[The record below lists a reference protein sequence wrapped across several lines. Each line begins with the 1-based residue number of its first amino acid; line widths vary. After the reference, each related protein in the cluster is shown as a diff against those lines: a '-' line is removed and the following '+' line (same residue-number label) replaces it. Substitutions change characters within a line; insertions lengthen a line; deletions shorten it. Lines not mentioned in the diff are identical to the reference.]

1 MDRSLMHYFSMAART
16 AKGVVVKLTKRCSV
30 LMILG
35 LLSLPALWARDIA
48 PIVST
53 GWLEQNLKDSRI
65 SIVDIRTAAQ
75 YQKGHI
81 PRSVNTPLS
90 LWAPASNALSLE
102 LPRDEAL
109 RDIVGKAGISPA
121 SLVVIVTRTET
132 DFGRADAT
140 RVAWT
145 CRVAGLENVAVL
157 DGGFSKWARENRA
170 ISTDS
175 AAVRALTYTGAI
187 DRSSVAS
194 KAYVLNKIKKIII
207 ADNRT
212 PEDYFGISSKSGHIM
227 GAVNLPT
234 PWAFATDGTFRNKEE
249 LSSMAAGV
257 LGSDN
262 SKQIVVYCGVGGYAS
277 TWWFLLTQVL
287 GYKNVK
293 LYDGSFEEW
302 SKDPKAPVQ
311 HYRWH

>member
-1 MDRSLMHYFSMAART
+1 MYHFSMAAWT
-16 AKGVVVKLTKRCSV
+16 AKGVVVKLSKRCGV

-35 LLSLPALWARDIA
+35 FLSIPALWARDIP
-48 PIVST
+48 PIVT
-53 GWLEQNLKDSRI
+53 TDWLEQNLKDSRI
-65 SIVDIRTAAQ
+65 SIFDIRTAAQ

-90 LWAPASNALSLE
+90 LWAPTSNALSLE
-102 LPRDEAL
+102 LPSDEAL
-109 RDIVGKAGISPA
+109 RDILGKAGISHA
-121 SLVVIVTRTET
+121 SLIVIVTRTET

-140 RVAWT
+140 RVVWT
-145 CRVAGLENVAVL
+145 CNVAGLENVAVL
-157 DGGFSKWARENRA
+157 DGGFSKWARENRPL
-170 ISTDS
+170 STDS
-175 AAVRALTYTGAI
+175 AAVQALTYSGTM

-194 KAYVLNKIKKIII
+194 KAYVLNKIKKVII

-212 PEDYFGISSKSGHIM
+212 PEDYFGISSESGHIK

-234 PWAFATDGTFRNKEE
+234 PWAFAADGTFRNKEE

-311 HYRWH
+311 SYRWH

>member
-1 MDRSLMHYFSMAART
+1 
-16 AKGVVVKLTKRCSV
+16 
-30 LMILG
+30 
-35 LLSLPALWARDIA
+35 
-48 PIVST
+48 
-53 GWLEQNLKDSRI
+53 
-65 SIVDIRTAAQ
+65 
-75 YQKGHI
+75 
-81 PRSVNTPLS
+81 
-90 LWAPASNALSLE
+90 
-102 LPRDEAL
+102 
-109 RDIVGKAGISPA
+109 
-121 SLVVIVTRTET
+121 
-132 DFGRADAT
+132 
-140 RVAWT
+140 
-145 CRVAGLENVAVL
+145 VAGLENVAVL

-175 AAVRALTYTGAI
+175 AAVPALTYSGAI

-194 KAYVLNKIKKIII
+194 KAYILNKIKRIII

-212 PEDYFGISSKSGHIM
+212 PEDYFGISPESGHIM

-249 LSSMAAGV
+249 LSSMASGV

-302 SKDPKAPVQ
+302 SNDPKAPVQ

>member
-1 MDRSLMHYFSMAART
+1 MCRFSMAAWT
-16 AKGVVVKLTKRCSV
+16 AKGVAVKESKRCSV

-35 LLSLPALWARDIA
+35 LLSIPALWAGDIP

-53 GWLEQNLKDSRI
+53 DWLELNLKDSRI
-65 SIVDIRTAAQ
+65 SILDIRTAAQ

-81 PRSVNTPLS
+81 PRSINTPLS
-90 LWAPASNALSLE
+90 LWAPASDALSLE
-102 LPRDEAL
+102 LPSDEVI
-109 RDIVGKAGISPA
+109 RDILGKAGISLA
-121 SLVVIVTRTET
+121 SLIVIVTRTET

-145 CRVAGLENVAVL
+145 CKVAGLANVAVL

-170 ISTDS
+170 MSTDS
-175 AAVRALTYTGAI
+175 AAVRASTYSGRI

-212 PEDYFGISSKSGHIM
+212 PEDYFGISSKSGHIK
-227 GAVNLPT
+227 GAVSLPT
-234 PWAFATDGTFRNKEE
+234 PWAFDTDGTFRNKGE

-262 SKQIVVYCGVGGYAS
+262 SKQVVVYCGVGGYAS

-302 SKDPKAPVQ
+302 STDPKAPVQ
-311 HYRWH
+311 FHRWH

>member
-1 MDRSLMHYFSMAART
+1 MHYFSMAAWM

-53 GWLEQNLKDSRI
+53 DWLEQNLKDSRI
-65 SIVDIRTAAQ
+65 SIVDIRTAVQ

-102 LPRDEAL
+102 LPSDEAL
-109 RDIVGKAGISPA
+109 RDIVGKAGISLA

-145 CRVAGLENVAVL
+145 CKVAGLENVAVL

-175 AAVRALTYTGAI
+175 AAVRALTYSGAI

-302 SKDPKAPVQ
+302 SKDPRAPVQ
-311 HYRWH
+311 YYRWH

>member
-1 MDRSLMHYFSMAART
+1 MHHFSMAAWT
-16 AKGVVVKLTKRCSV
+16 AKRVVMKVSKLCSV
-30 LMILG
+30 LIILG
-35 LLSLPALWARDIA
+35 FLSIPALWSRDIA
-48 PIVST
+48 PIVT
-53 GWLEQNLKDSRI
+53 TDWLEQNLKDSRI
-65 SIVDIRTAAQ
+65 SILDIRTAAQ

-81 PRSVNTPLS
+81 HGSVSTPLS
-90 LWAPASNALSLE
+90 FWAPAGNNLSLE
-102 LPRDEAL
+102 LPSDEAL
-109 RDIVGKAGISPA
+109 RDILGKSGISLA
-121 SLVVIVTRTET
+121 SLIVIVTRTET

-145 CRVAGLENVAVL
+145 CKVAGLENVAVL
-157 DGGFSKWARENRA
+157 DGGFSKWAREKRA
-170 ISTDS
+170 LSTDN
-175 AAVRALTYTGAI
+175 AGGLALTYSGTI

-194 KAYVLNKIKKIII
+194 KTYVLNKMKGIII

-212 PEDYFGISSKSGHIM
+212 PEDYFGISSKSGHIK

-234 PWAFATDGTFRNKEE
+234 PWAFASDGTFRNKEE

-262 SKQIVVYCGVGGYAS
+262 SKQIVVYCEVGGYAS

-311 HYRWH
+311 TYRWH

>member
-1 MDRSLMHYFSMAART
+1 MNVS
-16 AKGVVVKLTKRCSV
+16 KRCSI

-35 LLSLPALWARDIA
+35 LLSIPTLWSRDIA
-48 PIVST
+48 PIVPT
-53 GWLEQNLKDSRI
+53 DWLEQNLKDPRI
-65 SIVDIRTAAQ
+65 SILDIRTAAQ

-81 PRSVNTPLS
+81 PRSVSTPLS
-90 LWAPASNALSLE
+90 LWAPAANGLSLE
-102 LPRDEAL
+102 LPPDEAL
-109 RDIVGKAGISPA
+109 RDILGKAGISLT
-121 SLVVIVTRTET
+121 SLIVIVTRTET

-145 CRVAGLENVAVL
+145 CKVAGLENVAVL

-175 AAVRALTYTGAI
+175 AEVRALTYSGTT
-187 DRSSVAS
+187 DHSSVAS
-194 KAYVLNKIKKIII
+194 KAHVLNKMKGIVIV
-207 ADNRT
+207 DNRT
-212 PEDYFGISSKSGHIM
+212 PEDYFGISSKSGHIK

-234 PWAFATDGTFRNKEE
+234 PWAFVPDGTFRNKEE
-249 LSSMAAGV
+249 LRSMAAGV
-257 LGSDN
+257 LGRDN

-287 GYKNVK
+287 EYKNVK

-311 HYRWH
+311 NYSWH

>member
-1 MDRSLMHYFSMAART
+1 MKAS
-16 AKGVVVKLTKRCSV
+16 KRCSI

-35 LLSLPALWARDIA
+35 LLSIPALWARDIA
-48 PIVST
+48 PIVT
-53 GWLEQNLKDSRI
+53 TDWLEQNLNNSRI
-65 SIVDIRTAAQ
+65 HILDIRTAAQ

-90 LWAPASNALSLE
+90 LWAPASNELSLE
-102 LPRDEAL
+102 LPSDEAL
-109 RDIVGKAGISPA
+109 RDILGNAGISLA

-145 CRVAGLENVAVL
+145 CHVAGLENVAVL
-157 DGGFSKWARENRA
+157 DGGFSKWARENRT
-170 ISTDS
+170 ISTDT
-175 AAVRALTYTGAI
+175 AGVRALTYSGTI

-194 KAYVLNKIKKIII
+194 KAYVLNKIKGIII

-212 PEDYFGISSKSGHIM
+212 PEDYFGISSKSGHIK

-234 PWAFATDGTFRNKEE
+234 PWVFAADGTFRNKEE
-249 LSSMAAGV
+249 LRSMAAGV
-257 LGSDN
+257 LGSDY
-262 SKQIVVYCGVGGYAS
+262 SKQIVVYCEVGGYAS
-277 TWWFLLTQVL
+277 TWWFLLTQVF

-311 HYRWH
+311 RYRWN